1 MKKEAKKFDKK
12 NYDLEYK
19 KQNQKRIPL
28 DIQSKSYEIW
38 KNAANKAGLPLNT
51 FIKLAVEEKIKS
63 LE

>member
-1 MKKEAKKFDKK
+1 MEKEAKKFDKK

-28 DIQSKSYEIW
+28 DIQPKSYEIW
-38 KNAANKAGLPLNT
+38 KNAADKAGLPLNT